1 MKILIYF
8 ISFFVIN
15 LVFGII
21 SPTFQYMGDIYRVTG
36 CIFTEIL
43 GLVIG
48 KALYALYK
56 NRCALREKQRI
67 TKKAHDAGKTAF
79 EYIQKD
85 VPPML
90 MKRLTE
96 NRGQIEYIKKDVKGY
111 VKRKELSDGQGS
123 ILIEEFSKQR

>member
-8 ISFFVIN
+8 ISFFVVN

-36 CIFTEIL
+36 CIFTEIF
-43 GLVIG
+43 GFVIG

-56 NRCALREKQRI
+56 NRCALIEKQRI

-111 VKRKELSDGQGS
+111 VKRKELSGGQGS
-123 ILIEEFSKQR
+123 ILIEEFSKQK

>member
-1 MKILIYF
+1 MRILIYF
-8 ISFFVIN
+8 VSFFVVN

-43 GLVIG
+43 GFAIG

-56 NRCALREKQRI
+56 NRCALIEKQKI

>member
-8 ISFFVIN
+8 VSFVAVN
-15 LVFGII
+15 MVFMII
-21 SPTFQYMGDIYRVTG
+21 SPTFQYMGDTYRVTG

-48 KALYALYK
+48 KALYTLYR

-79 EYIQKD
+79 EYVQRD

-96 NRGQIEYIKKDVKGY
+96 NRGQVECIKKDVQGY
-111 VKRKELSDGQGS
+111 VKRKELSGGQGS